1 MNFEKKVTFIGFR
14 KCVILQ
20 DFNKSN
26 SVKAKLSISFWI
38 FILHLIQLQHF
49 SDILMHICF
58 IYTTCKYLPRI
69 SFLLVLPE
77 ISTRMELLPRP
88 EFRALLYRHANLH
101 HYYVIVREHLRQG
114 PPIVSAW
121 LVLRQSRGRASVVGR

>member
-14 KCVILQ
+14 KSVILQ

-49 SDILMHICF
+49 SDILMHIYIIYILLVSTYQEFHFCWF
-58 IYTTCKYLPRI
+58 CPRFRLVWNCYRGPNFGPFYIGTLTYTTI
-69 SFLLVLPE
+69 
-77 ISTRMELLPRP
+77 T
-88 EFRALLYRHANLH
+88 
-101 HYYVIVREHLRQG
+101 
-114 PPIVSAW
+114 
-121 LVLRQSRGRASVVGR
+121 